1 MSHLNPNQH
10 FDVESWRD
18 RQIAQRTKDAL
29 AARDAAFA
37 EKHADTPL
45 RELALYLARC
55 ARTLRHS
62 PAPCEVDGGTFIEER
77 FGGWAAVLEMAR
89 LRPPAKEP
97 KLKDTA
103 RYKREKAVQ
112 EPLFYEESERKKK
125 AKRAK
130 AAASHAAQQSRL
142 EEKERLE
149 QEKKEARDAAARQR
163 EIEESGR
170 SRRAGGVLLSY
181 PCQAMTV

>member
-77 FGGWAAVLEMAR
+77 SAVGTR
-89 LRPPAKEP
+89 HWRWHVCGH
-97 KLKDTA
+97 
-103 RYKREKAVQ
+103 R
-112 EPLFYEESERKKK
+112 RK
-125 AKRAK
+125 
-130 AAASHAAQQSRL
+130 SPS
-142 EEKERLE
+142 
-149 QEKKEARDAAARQR
+149 
-163 EIEESGR
+163 
-170 SRRAGGVLLSY
+170 
-181 PCQAMTV
+181 